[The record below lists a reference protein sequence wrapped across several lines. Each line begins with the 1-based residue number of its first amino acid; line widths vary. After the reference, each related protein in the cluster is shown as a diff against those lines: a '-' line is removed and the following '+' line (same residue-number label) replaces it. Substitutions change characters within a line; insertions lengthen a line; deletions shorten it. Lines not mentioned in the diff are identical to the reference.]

1 MPTNRKS
8 ESARINGAKSKG
20 PITSEGKAKSSK
32 NALRHGLTAE
42 FAVLGHESEDDFRLL
57 FDSYLDRYHP
67 ADAIEMELVHSM
79 AIARWRLRRIG
90 NLETDLFDNEL
101 AVSQDDID
109 DAFDEIG
116 DQARF
121 AFIFKKLAGESRALD
136 LLIRYEASLNRA
148 YDRASKQL
156 DLLQS
161 SRPLP
166 NEPTRPLTRHSP
178 PTSEREPRLTAP
190 PAETSTTSP
199 ADRSSVRSLARPES
213 SPSIDNRSDYRR
225 QCA

>member
-8 ESARINGAKSKG
+8 ESARTNGAKSKG
-20 PITSEGKAKSSK
+20 PVTPEGKAKSSK

-42 FAVLGHESEDDFRLL
+42 FCVLDRESEDDFQLL
-57 FDSYLDRYHP
+57 FDSYIHRYHP
-67 ADAIEMELVHSM
+67 ADAIEVELVHTM

-101 AVSQDDID
+101 AVSQSDID
-109 DAFDEIG
+109 DAFDDIG
-116 DQARF
+116 EEARF

-136 LLIRYEASLNRA
+136 ILIRYEAALNRA

-156 DLLQS
+156 DLLQA

-166 NEPTRPLTRHSP
+166 NEPTGPVTRHSP
-178 PTSEREPRLTAP
+178 PTSLIAP
-190 PAETSTTSP
+190 PAETSITSP
-199 ADRSSVRSLARPES
+199 ADRSSERSPARPES
-213 SPSIDNRSDYRR
+213 SPSIDNRSDCRR